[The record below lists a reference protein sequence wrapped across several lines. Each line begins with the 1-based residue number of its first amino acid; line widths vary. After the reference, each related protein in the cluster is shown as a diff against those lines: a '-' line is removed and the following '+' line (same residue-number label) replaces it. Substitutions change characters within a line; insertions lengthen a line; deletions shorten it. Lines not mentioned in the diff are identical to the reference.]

1 MLNSKVIPL
10 HPAASSSALVVDTR
24 LIGKYDRPGPR
35 YTSYPTADRFVEA
48 YGTDKHRAT
57 LASRGLSG
65 PVTALSLYVHLPF
78 CDTVCFYCGC
88 NKVVTRDR
96 SKAAKYLR
104 YLDREAALTAC
115 AMRGSRRVE
124 QLHLGGGTP
133 TFLSSDE
140 LRELMR
146 ILSTWFELSPGEYA
160 IEIDPRSVDAEKIAT
175 LASLGFNRMSLGIQD
190 FDPAVQKAVNRIQGE
205 EITRTAI
212 DTAREGGFTSVNVDL
227 IYGLPRQTVDGFG
240 NTLDKVIALKPD
252 RIALYSYAHLPT
264 MFKPQ
269 RRILDA
275 ELPTAQNKLGIL
287 SAAIRQLGGAGYEYV
302 GMDHFALAHDELA
315 IAARQGRLHR
325 NFQGY
330 STRPDCDLVALG
342 VSAISKIGATYS
354 QNLKTLDDYYDALDN
369 NRLPVMRGVE
379 LSSDDLLRRSVIQ
392 ALMCHFEL
400 DIESV
405 EIAHL
410 IDFQS
415 YFATELEQ
423 LAVLDREG
431 LVKVTPGAIVVTAKG
446 RMLVRVIAT
455 VFDRYLNRDAIRERF
470 SKLI

>member
-10 HPAASSSALVVDTR
+10 HPAAFSSALVVDTR

-140 LRELMR
+140 LRKLMR